1 MAKGN
6 SRSPA
11 STVSTTSLR
20 NALTASQKSSSAPL
34 FTSPVGPQVTKEL
47 VNNVP
52 QQKQPATV
60 GLFQPS
66 QAPFTVPGNHSAPAA
81 RQVRLVVK
89 ETPSSASGKG
99 ESGSWTQ
106 VKEKR
111 RPSARLGAKATSTL
125 RTVIPRWSVIVFATR
140 FSPDVSVDDV
150 KEVLQDSFTD
160 VGSIEKLAS
169 KHASYASFKVTLSFE
184 GISFRATGS
193 LD

>member
-1 MAKGN
+1 M
-6 SRSPA
+6 
-11 STVSTTSLR
+11 
-20 NALTASQKSSSAPL
+20 
-34 FTSPVGPQVTKEL
+34 
-47 VNNVP
+47 
-52 QQKQPATV
+52 
-60 GLFQPS
+60 
-66 QAPFTVPGNHSAPAA
+66 
-81 RQVRLVVK
+81 VVK

-99 ESGSWTQ
+99 ESGGWTQ

-125 RTVIPRWSVIVFATR
+125 RTVIPRRSVIVFATR

-184 GISFRATGS
+184 GISYREALECALNVEKWPQGLWIRKYFEPRSTS
-193 LD
+193 